1 MGWDVLFLELAEG
14 VDGWHTRGGGVWG
27 GEMGVLELAEADD
40 DDDDDD
46 EMTVVMMIMMMMM
59 LLLLMMM
66 MMMMMMYDD
75 V

>member
-46 EMTVVMMIMMMMM
+46 DDDEMTVVMMIMMMMM
-59 LLLLMMM
+59 LLL